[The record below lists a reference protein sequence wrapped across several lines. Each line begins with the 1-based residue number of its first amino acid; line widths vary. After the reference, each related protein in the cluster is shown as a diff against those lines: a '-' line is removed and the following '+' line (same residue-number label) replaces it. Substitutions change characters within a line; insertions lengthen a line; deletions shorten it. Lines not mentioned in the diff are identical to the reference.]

1 MGYVDVYTYGGILEY
16 DICKERNNE
25 QFVSWSMAE
34 EICPK
39 GCKVQAIC
47 LAFEISV
54 NPWCKPLQDG

>member
-1 MGYVDVYTYGGILEY
+1 MHIHTVEFWNMTFA
-16 DICKERNNE
+16 KNE
-25 QFVSWSMAE
+25 TMKQFVSWSMAE

-54 NPWCKPLQDG
+54 NP

>member
-1 MGYVDVYTYGGILEY
+1 
-16 DICKERNNE
+16 
-25 QFVSWSMAE
+25 MAE